1 MAGRNDGDPTTNNGT
16 QRAAL
21 SYDKNEVNSYL
32 GPALGG
38 HNQEFRIFG
47 AFIVFFA

>member
-1 MAGRNDGDPTTNNGT
+1 MAGGNDGDPTTNNGT

-21 SYDKNEVNSYL
+21 SYGKNEVNSFF
-32 GPALGG
+32 GPALDG

-47 AFIVFFA
+47 AFIVFVA